1 MSTIPKHIQQKID
14 IFLESLKNIRSALS
28 GVGRMDDDEFTADKP
43 AEISTVSCDNPIN
56 ESQAKSS
63 SNQGKFPYL
72 CPFKGYESKW
82 ERINTKPDGD
92 CGFNS
97 LLYAL
102 DNYPT
107 VKQTPYV
114 TYPDSKIKKFREE
127 IWKYMNEN
135 KNKIFRSD
143 ARQTIDQKLENSNN
157 RIIKKTED
165 SGWLFET
172 PDLNVVANLK
182 NVYIYLWNNHLQNW
196 TYIYP
201 NDFDTGYLPKRY
213 SDTNQKSIYLYND
226 GTPSETEGGIHFEI
240 LKPLTDKL
248 WSFTDTEQERNN
260 IVMAKITQ
268 DIESEEIESEEI
280 ESEEIGSEEDLE
292 ESVEKSSEEDSEE
305 DLEDFDDLDEED
317 DDLLTILSNL
327 KYTNKELIDK
337 QLKQKE
343 INYEIDKCFGLL

>member
-14 IFLESLKNIRSALS
+14 IFLESLKKIRSALS
-28 GVGRMDDDEFTADKP
+28 GVGRMDDDEFIADKP

-56 ESQAKSS
+56 ESQAKTS

-72 CPFKGYESKW
+72 CPFKDSESKW
-82 ERINTKPDGD
+82 ERINTNPDGD
-92 CGFNS
+92 CGFTS
-97 LLYAL
+97 LLYTL
-102 DNYPT
+102 DSYPDKKT
-107 VKQTPYV
+107 TPV
-114 TYPDSKIKKFREE
+114 TYPDSKIKEFRKE
-127 IWKYMNEN
+127 IWNYMKEN

-143 ARQTIDQKLENSNN
+143 DRQTIEQKLKNSYN

-165 SGWLFET
+165 SGWLSET

-182 NVYIYLWNNHLQNW
+182 NIYIYLWNNHLQNW

-201 NDFDTGYLPKRY
+201 NDFDAGLLPKRY
-213 SDTNQKSIYLYND
+213 PDANQNSIYLYND
-226 GTPSETEGGIHFEI
+226 GTPSETDGGIHFEI

-248 WSFTDTEQERNN
+248 WSYTNTEQERDD
-260 IVMAKITQ
+260 IVTAKITQ
-268 DIESEEIESEEI
+268 EIESEEIESEEI
-280 ESEEIGSEEDLE
+280 ESEDIESEDLE
-292 ESVEKSSEEDSEE
+292 ESVEKSSSEDSEE
-305 DLEDFDDLDEED
+305 DLEDLDDFDEED